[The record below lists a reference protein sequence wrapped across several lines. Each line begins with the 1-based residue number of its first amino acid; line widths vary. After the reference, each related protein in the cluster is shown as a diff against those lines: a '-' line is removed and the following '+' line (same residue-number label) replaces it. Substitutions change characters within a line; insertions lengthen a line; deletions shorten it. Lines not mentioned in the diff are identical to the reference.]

1 MVDWDDPDLEAS
13 PYGYHG
19 HGIRRTG
26 NKAREGAYDL
36 KAMRHRIRNTLEDYS
51 YLASG
56 GDEHDR
62 ILMRLG
68 LSPDDWSGIH
78 DLAVRQGLAMPVN
91 AQPTNSGNEE
101 EWN

>member
-1 MVDWDDPDLEAS
+1 MTDTLPSEPLDDDDLEAS
-13 PYGYHG
+13 PYGHRNG
-19 HGIRRTG
+19 VKHRAG
-26 NKAREGAYDL
+26 EYDL
-36 KAMRHRIRNTLEDYS
+36 ARMRHRIRNTLEDYS

-78 DLAVRQGLAMPVN
+78 DLAVRQGLAMPDN
-91 AQPTNSGNEE
+91 AQPTNDGNEE